1 MKVEQAIKQ
10 AKKDIKRTKM
20 SLFSA
25 SDLFTLA
32 LLYMLEDLTE
42 LISSQG
48 SKRVSSVP

>member
-1 MKVEQAIKQ
+1 MKVEKAIKQ
-10 AKKDIKRTKM
+10 AKSDIKRIKIKPW
-20 SLFSA
+20 SL

-42 LISSQG
+42 VISSQG